1 MRRAIITF
9 WSFPAVLMGPAT
21 TYQGKLPMVASPLP
35 CAAALILKE
44 GTTPM
49 TFPTPIL
56 ASAFV
61 LAGAALLALRSAA
74 FATRRSIVKV
84 RSNRRRPA
92 GGRSKTN
99 D

>member
-1 MRRAIITF
+1 
-9 WSFPAVLMGPAT
+9 
-21 TYQGKLPMVASPLP
+21 
-35 CAAALILKE
+35 
-44 GTTPM
+44 M

-56 ASAFV
+56 VSAFV

-74 FATRRSIVKV
+74 LAARRSTVKV

-92 GGRSKTN
+92 GNRSKTN